1 MSKDLSPEKMLLR
14 VMRVAEILVKSTDLK
29 SNDTPE
35 IKHVQNEV
43 DKSQTPPMEN
53 TKQ

>member
-1 MSKDLSPEKMLLR
+1 MSKHLSPEKMLLR
-14 VMRVAEILVKSTDLK
+14 VLRVAEILVISTDLK
-29 SNDTPE
+29 SNDNPE
-35 IKHVQNEV
+35 IKHIQNEM